1 MNKEVWVTVFLGHMT
16 PVISFSREQAK
27 QLVHDFMKEQY
38 HYIPREAI
46 EESDNFF
53 GIEESDNFFGSDEV
67 YAVRYVSPLADLMD

>member
-27 QLVHDFMKEQY
+27 QLVYDFMKEQY
-38 HYIPREAI
+38 DFIPRETI
-46 EESDNFF
+46 EESDNFY
-53 GIEESDNFFGSDEV
+53 GNDEF

>member
-27 QLVHDFMKEQY
+27 QLVYDFMKKQY
-38 HYIPREAI
+38 GLIPRETI
-46 EESDNFF
+46 EESDNFY
-53 GIEESDNFFGSDEV
+53 GNDEF

>member
-27 QLVHDFMKEQY
+27 QLVYDFMKKQY
-38 HYIPREAI
+38 DYIPREAI
-46 EESDNFF
+46 EESDNFY
-53 GIEESDNFFGSDEV
+53 GNDEF